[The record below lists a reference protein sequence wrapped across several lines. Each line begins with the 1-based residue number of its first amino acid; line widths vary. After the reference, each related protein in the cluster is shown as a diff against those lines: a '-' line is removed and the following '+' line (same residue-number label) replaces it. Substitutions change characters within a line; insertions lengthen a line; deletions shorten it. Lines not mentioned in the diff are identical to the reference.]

1 MKKPLSVTINEEI
14 IEQLKN
20 NSDKGRLS
28 EYTEQVLRAGLIAL
42 NETPKDTFTQLLYI
56 AKKLNDDRK
65 NGLIEFKG

>member
-1 MKKPLSVTINEEI
+1 MKKPLNVTINEEI

-28 EYTEQVLRAGLIAL
+28 EYTEQVLRAGLTAL
-42 NETPKDTFTQLLYI
+42 NETPKNTFTQLLCI

>member
-1 MKKPLSVTINEEI
+1 MKKPLNVTINEEI

-28 EYTEQVLRAGLIAL
+28 EYTEQVLRAGLTAL
-42 NETPKDTFTQLLYI
+42 NETPKNTFTQLLYI